1 MTSLSTI
8 AYQMQVLSMAN
19 NCNSSL
25 PPPPESLNSSFT
37 TSSSE
42 ETYPFELD
50 CTGFIDNTS
59 LSSSY
64 NSMMQSS
71 SQASSSLSQASH
83 QSSMKRSHFH
93 TNLSSLGSSVSSADL
108 GVMSLS
114 NTRRMPSSRNDG
126 WGYFADTTARWT
138 WCAADSRSRR
148 TFSGMLWCGGVEWST
163 PSAYDMHQVPPASRR
178 ELQSS
183 RDHVLSSPPYAM
195 QWYLL
200 SQRPTEALFN
210 KKTYDAVHILCPW
223 GSCLSR
229 MTPRVIGKEL
239 CISSPILL

>member
-59 LSSSY
+59 LSSSC
-64 NSMMQSS
+64 NSMQSQQ
-71 SQASSSLSQASH
+71 SQASSSLSQAS
-83 QSSMKRSHFH
+83 QSSMKRSHCQ
-93 TNLSSLGSSVSSADL
+93 TNLSSLGRLSVSSADL

-126 WGYFADTTARWT
+126 WGYFADTTAR
-138 WCAADSRSRR
+138 
-148 TFSGMLWCGGVEWST
+148 
-163 PSAYDMHQVPPASRR
+163 
-178 ELQSS
+178 
-183 RDHVLSSPPYAM
+183 
-195 QWYLL
+195 
-200 SQRPTEALFN
+200 
-210 KKTYDAVHILCPW
+210 
-223 GSCLSR
+223 
-229 MTPRVIGKEL
+229 
-239 CISSPILL
+239 